1 MGRAIESAAMKTDVK
16 HILGIALSCSAA
28 ALALCALPVIASSAS
43 TSHVQMSW
51 EARAMDML
59 SSENTLFA
67 DQSAL
72 TRAKRHSLD
81 TPLTA
86 AQRDLDVMGAI
97 PVLNT
102 DLLAQSDYQ
111 AEQRQCMAEAIYYE
125 ARSEPLAGQKAV
137 GEVVMNR
144 VASKHFPASVCG
156 VVYQGAERSTGCQFS
171 FTCDGSLDAA
181 PKGKAWERS
190 HSLAAH
196 MLTGLHKPMTRRA
209 THYHTTQ
216 IDPHWASALKP
227 TRIIGSHAFYRFKNR
242 RELAEATN
250 VAP

>member
-1 MGRAIESAAMKTDVK
+1 
-16 HILGIALSCSAA
+16 
-28 ALALCALPVIASSAS
+28 
-43 TSHVQMSW
+43 
-51 EARAMDML
+51 MDMVA
-59 SSENTLFA
+59 SENTFFA

-72 TRAKRHSLD
+72 ERAKRHSPD

-86 AQRDLDVMGAI
+86 TQRDLDVMGGIA
-97 PVLNT
+97 VLDT

-111 AEQRQCMAEAIYYE
+111 AHERQCMAEAIYYE
-125 ARSEPLAGQKAV
+125 ARSELISGQKAV

-156 VVYQGAERSTGCQFS
+156 VVYQGAERNTGCQFS

-181 PKGKAWERS
+181 PKGMAWERS
-190 HSLAAH
+190 KTLATYI
-196 MLTGLHKPMTRRA
+196 LTGLHKPMTRRA

-216 IDPHWASALKP
+216 INPHWASALKP
-227 TRIIGSHAFYRFKNR
+227 TRTIGSHAFYRFKNR
-242 RELAEATN
+242 RELAESRN